1 MGNAISI
8 AQSKLHQNRG
18 DYRCLARLTSVR
30 TKYYLCRTSPVP
42 NLVYP
47 KPSIYLISLTDHF
60 FSKSDLIYTEQQTS
74 RKSMVQQLTCAC
86 RRQQCNWS
94 RPGNTAVKKI
104 FCAQPFEC
112 TNPTDFFPNDY
123 NGKYLIWTLMFK

>member
-1 MGNAISI
+1 M
-8 AQSKLHQNRG
+8 
-18 DYRCLARLTSVR
+18 
-30 TKYYLCRTSPVP
+30 TKKIDFSQ
-42 NLVYP
+42 
-47 KPSIYLISLTDHF
+47 F
-60 FSKSDLIYTEQQTS
+60 FIFPFSDSDLIYTEQQTS
-74 RKSMVQQLTCAC
+74 RKSMAQQLTCAC

-123 NGKYLIWTLMFK
+123 NGKSFQRLLQKTV

>member
-1 MGNAISI
+1 MQYQLLKVIYTKSN
-8 AQSKLHQNRG
+8 SKIHLN
-18 DYRCLARLTSVR
+18 
-30 TKYYLCRTSPVP
+30 
-42 NLVYP
+42 
-47 KPSIYLISLTDHF
+47 F
-60 FSKSDLIYTEQQTS
+60 FSESDLIYTEQQTS

-123 NGKYLIWTLMFK
+123 NGKYPVNTLLILKLQN